1 MSSHYISLLRQ
12 VGMMAA
18 VTVVVAT
25 GMLLRP
31 LATGVFSSPVK
42 VPGGGAYSRHGRTVR
57 TGKVVVIAAG
67 PGDGAIIQVP
77 LTLTTDEHWQ
87 ISPSDVIL
95 RLRDGTELPALPPS
109 REHPET
115 SLVFG
120 PGTERTAVL
129 RFAANGAEVAAAE
142 LRLLDPRARFALESG

>member
-1 MSSHYISLLRQ
+1 MSSHYFSLLRQ

-42 VPGGGAYSRHGRTVR
+42 VPGGGAYSRQGRTLR
-57 TGKVVVIAAG
+57 AGKAVVV
-67 PGDGAIIQVP
+67 PGRPGNHAIIQVP
-77 LTLTTDEHWQ
+77 LTLTTDEYWQ
-87 ISPSDVIL
+87 ISPADVVL

-129 RFAANGAEVAAAE
+129 RFAAKGTEAAPAE
-142 LRLLDPRARFALESG
+142 LRLLDPRARFALES